1 MVATPW
7 IKRAVSYKY
16 VTLYILFVA
25 LFCFLL
31 RNSRFAAKKGVV
43 IVCSG
48 ANSGCILLV
57 VHARSAPGPDSRV
70 SRVASLYFN
79 ETQS

>member
-1 MVATPW
+1 MLRFTHYLLHYFAFYSAT
-7 IKRAVSYKY
+7 
-16 VTLYILFVA
+16 LGFV
-25 LFCFLL
+25 
-31 RNSRFAAKKGVV
+31 AKKGVV